1 MMPLLLSWATS
12 PSTFLCEE
20 YTYASFKRHEE
31 GPLPEA
37 PATTGSW
44 YGAGIVLVYAVTLR
58 YETSFVPEL
67 SLRLL
72 RLGKHTADVYALSN
86 FINILH
92 LFLLPSTSKI
102 LLLFGDVCTAVDETP
117 IQTTLGPWVLTKHIG
132 TRDRI
137 LSQSHPKSLSP
148 EFGQSPK
155 VPKEIWDEARSQLRV
170 RLREIEDGK
179 QVQTVQSLQRFL

>member
-1 MMPLLLSWATS
+1 MKHP
-12 PSTFLCEE
+12 
-20 YTYASFKRHEE
+20 
-31 GPLPEA
+31 
-37 PATTGSW
+37 
-44 YGAGIVLVYAVTLR
+44 
-58 YETSFVPEL
+58 L
-67 SLRLL
+67 SLNLV
-72 RLGKHTADVYALSN
+72 LGFLGLA
-86 FINILH
+86 NILPMYTRYQT
-92 LFLLPSTSKI
+92 LSISCTFFLLPSTSKI